1 MDKALHVLA
10 ALAGAYFLI
19 FMGGSWVFTPE
30 IGAQNL
36 QMIYMEGAARNSQIG
51 DLGALFFCAWAV
63 LPVMAFGKS
72 ALIFLYASA
81 FLIGITAV
89 MQVLTGLVHDAPTIW
104 PFVVIEI
111 ITVAIWAGHA
121 RKIGGS

>member
-36 QMIYMEGAARNSQIG
+36 QMIYMEGAARAIRKSVIWVPC
-51 DLGALFFCAWAV
+51 FCAWAV

-72 ALIFLYASA
+72 ARFSLCFGFSYRHNGGYAGACRSGA
-81 FLIGITAV
+81 
-89 MQVLTGLVHDAPTIW
+89 
-104 PFVVIEI
+104 
-111 ITVAIWAGHA
+111 
-121 RKIGGS
+121 